1 MNESIKTIFGNSV
14 RGESFTFPTGT
25 PNYIR
30 YGYDAEQLIWDQKRC
45 LYITPK
51 TDSWNLAALK
61 KHIKAIEAVCG
72 MPAVV
77 QLNRLTSLQRT
88 NLIESGVAF
97 VSGKGQVFIPFWGS
111 FFEEKIL
118 NPPQSASE
126 MTAAAQLVFL
136 YLIYQAIG
144 GAGRINQTQLSKALS
159 ITKPTC
165 TRAVHVLS
173 GLNLVSLSAE
183 GTANWISLPEEPSIM
198 LNSALGYMRSP
209 VQKRIYIK
217 ALPTKLT
224 CKTCGHKALAA
235 RSMLAALPSDA
246 GYAVSRNVAK
256 GLDRDLIID
265 EQAFRDFG
273 GETIE
278 VWNYDPLS
286 LSESEYVD
294 DLSLLLELGSEE
306 DERVQSELDVIRE
319 KYGISGGT
327 DNGRGN

>member
-1 MNESIKTIFGNSV
+1 MNESIKFIFGNSV

-136 YLIYQAIG
+136 YL
-144 GAGRINQTQLSKALS
+144 RSS
-159 ITKPTC
+159 ISFTAVPT
-165 TRAVHVLS
+165 AD
-173 GLNLVSLSAE
+173 
-183 GTANWISLPEEPSIM
+183 ISSRHGITSIM
-198 LNSALGYMRSP
+198 AFLLKQGIWCCHCEKTIVQMRIP
-209 VQKRIYIK
+209 NKCARNAKQH
-217 ALPTKLT
+217 
-224 CKTCGHKALAA
+224 CGHMSVNHLQEAL
-235 RSMLAALPSDA
+235 RREP
-246 GYAVSRNVAK
+246 R
-256 GLDRDLIID
+256 GLL
-265 EQAFRDFG
+265 
-273 GETIE
+273 
-278 VWNYDPLS
+278 
-286 LSESEYVD
+286 
-294 DLSLLLELGSEE
+294 
-306 DERVQSELDVIRE
+306 QS
-319 KYGISGGT
+319 
-327 DNGRGN
+327 